1 MDKIS
6 VAHIRDSG
14 GIFGAERHILTIG
27 KNIDKKFHIL
37 LICMRSQDKKSELLM
52 EKAKCIGIHV
62 IPVDVRGKIDLKS
75 IYSIRNIL
83 KNNNINII
91 HSHDFKSNMYG
102 FLASV
107 NLGIR
112 RVLTAG
118 GTTRDSLL
126 KKFYMYVDETFTYK
140 CFDNIIAV
148 SREIHDRLRKRN
160 IGAGKII
167 IIENGID
174 SSLYDLEFNEK
185 YIYDP
190 LPVDGKKKVF
200 AVIGR
205 LFPDKGH
212 RYFLQAFS
220 ELNKKYPTSIALII
234 GDGPLDEEIG
244 KQVMNL
250 KLEGN
255 VFLCGVR
262 QDMKNIYNNIDCLVI
277 PSLTEG
283 LPYVLLEAML
293 CRVPVLAT
301 DVGGIPGLVTNEKT
315 GYLVPPGD
323 VESLKIGMEKMLDNP
338 EKSEEMAEN
347 AYNLVMEK
355 YSAKRMVDH
364 IGRVYNSLVDT

>member
-1 MDKIS
+1 MDKIP

-27 KNIDKKFHIL
+27 KNIGEKFHVI
-37 LICMRSQDKKSELLM
+37 LICLRSPDRKSDPLM
-52 EKAKCIGIHV
+52 EKAKNLGIQV
-62 IPVDVRGKIDLKS
+62 IPVDVAAKIDLKS
-75 IYSIRNIL
+75 ILCIRRIL
-83 KNNNINII
+83 KDHRIKIL
-91 HSHDFKSNMYG
+91 HSHDFKSNIYG
-102 FLASV
+102 LLASL
-107 NLGIR
+107 NLGIK

-140 CFDNIIAV
+140 CYDKIIAV
-148 SREIHDRLRKRN
+148 SREIHDRLIKMNNR
-160 IGAGKII
+160 AGKVII
-167 IIENGID
+167 VENGID
-174 SSLYDLEFNEK
+174 SSLYDTDINGK
-185 YIYDP
+185 NIYDP

-220 ELNKKYPTSIALII
+220 ECHEKYPTSMALII
-234 GDGPLDEEIG
+234 GDGPLEEEISQ
-244 KQVMNL
+244 QVLNL
-250 KLEGN
+250 HLEGK

-262 QDMKNIYNNIDCLVI
+262 QDMKNIYNNIDYLVI

-293 CRVPVLAT
+293 CKVPVLAT
-301 DVGGIPGLVTNEKT
+301 EVGGIPGLVTDEKT

-338 EKSEEMAEN
+338 EKLKAMAEN
-347 AYNLVMEK
+347 AYNLVNEK

-364 IGRVYNSLVDT
+364 IGRVYDSLAGA